1 MPVDFHV
8 WAATHTGYARAHN
21 EDACLVGRRRL
32 SGSVM
37 GWHGVVDRDSPWV
50 VVADGM
56 GGHVAG
62 EIASDVALTAMQA
75 HLGKARTTEDVVE
88 MLDAAN
94 YSVHEAM
101 YGAIERRGMGTTVV
115 GALLGRQHALIFNVG
130 DSRAYGLSG
139 QAITLLSTDHSV
151 GASTGKRS
159 PLLFQSLGGTMNR
172 RPLMPGI
179 RQVELAD
186 FPTLVLCTDGL
197 TDLVDDEEIASIV
210 SRGPGNPADELV
222 SAALREGGRDN
233 VSAIVVSAMPETV

>member
-8 WAATHTGYARAHN
+8 WAATHTGYTRTHN
-21 EDACLVGRRRL
+21 EDACLVGRQRL
-32 SGSVM
+32 TGSAT

-56 GGHVAG
+56 GGHAAG
-62 EIASDVALTAMQA
+62 EIASDVALTAIQA
-75 HLGKARTTEDVVE
+75 HLGKVRTAEDVVE

-94 YSVHEAM
+94 HRVHEAM
-101 YGAIERRGMGTTVV
+101 YGAMERRGMGTTVV

-139 QAITLLSTDHSV
+139 EAITVLSTDHSV
-151 GASTGKRS
+151 GGSAGKRS

-172 RPLMPGI
+172 RPLMPGV
-179 RQVELAD
+179 RQVQLAD

-210 SRGPGNPADELV
+210 SKGPGNPADALV